1 MKRVASIIG
10 TLALVLSSSLTGF
23 AWGPDGHEAV
33 GKIASLR
40 IKQHTRDRIAQILKP
55 GETLA
60 RISNWADFVKYK
72 IGEHDSDPDTDAF
85 LQDVHNK
92 DTRDWHFDDLPLG
105 CTSYDTCTGFTPDND
120 VVHLINICIKTLQ
133 GHPDPNQ
140 PLSPRNALR
149 LLVHFMGDIHQPL
162 HVGAGYINENGPNH
176 KIMLVTDPVTITQN
190 HFPKDQGANLLII
203 DNDKKNLHAFWDG
216 DLVKLLMAATNQPTG
231 EALGQFL
238 NTAVTPEASWKG
250 QGPIKTWAAQ
260 FATDSLNQ
268 SRLHAYKSV
277 EIVRK
282 RTITSHGQPLTVYDV
297 TRASDYGSV
306 NQEVVKIQLAKGGFR
321 LAELLDQIFAN

>member
-1 MKRVASIIG
+1 
-10 TLALVLSSSLTGF
+10 VLSSSLTF

-60 RISNWADFVKYK
+60 RISSWADFVKYK

-92 DTRDWHFDDLPLG
+92 DTRDRHFDDLPPG

-120 VVHLINICIKTLQ
+120 VVHLINICTKTLQ
-133 GHPDPNQ
+133 GHLDPNQ

-162 HVGAGYINENGPNH
+162 GTSTRMGQ
-176 KIMLVTDPVTITQN
+176 ITRSCSSPTPRPSLKTTSQRIRA
-190 HFPKDQGANLLII
+190 QNLLII
-203 DNDKKNLHAFWDG
+203 DNDKKNLHAFG
-216 DLVKLLMAATNQPTG
+216 MAIW
-231 EALGQFL
+231 L
-238 NTAVTPEASWKG
+238 S
-250 QGPIKTWAAQ
+250 
-260 FATDSLNQ
+260 
-268 SRLHAYKSV
+268 Y
-277 EIVRK
+277 
-282 RTITSHGQPLTVYDV
+282 
-297 TRASDYGSV
+297 
-306 NQEVVKIQLAKGGFR
+306 
-321 LAELLDQIFAN
+321 